1 MFHRKSTIIIT
12 NQYILI
18 IGIVLMVSDQING
31 LGKLCQLFIIITI
44 STTGNFMCVV
54 PTAKKCFELCQELGC
69 NEWYFMSFV
78 PSGSEEIK
86 KYHRCRCFPEY
97 HMVFIIQ
104 YQEDIV
110 ILNNSHFFYYIIILF
125 LWVCA

>member
-1 MFHRKSTIIIT
+1 MFHQKSTIIII

-18 IGIVLMVSDQING
+18 IGIVLMVNNQING
-31 LGKLCQLFIIITI
+31 LAIHNDGLLLKDLKFTRPCPEKNYQFHNA
-44 STTGNFMCVV
+44 TGNFMCVV

-97 HMVFIIQ
+97 HMCF
-104 YQEDIV
+104 Y
-110 ILNNSHFFYYIIILF
+110 NSVPRRYRDFE
-125 LWVCA
+125 

>member
-1 MFHRKSTIIIT
+1 MKFKAKNWYCKLLIGTVLYFSIHICGLALSTNGILLKGLKFTRPCPNENYRFH
-12 NQYILI
+12 NA
-18 IGIVLMVSDQING
+18 
-31 LGKLCQLFIIITI
+31 
-44 STTGNFMCVV
+44 TGNFMCVV

-97 HMVFIIQ
+97 HMCF
-104 YQEDIV
+104 Y
-110 ILNNSHFFYYIIILF
+110 NSVPRRYRDFE
-125 LWVCA
+125 

>member
-1 MFHRKSTIIIT
+1 MIS
-12 NQYILI
+12 
-18 IGIVLMVSDQING
+18 SQING
-31 LGKLCQLFIIITI
+31 LALHNDGLLLKDLKFTRPCPEKNYRFHNA
-44 STTGNFMCVV
+44 TGNFMCVV

-97 HMVFIIQ
+97 HMCF
-104 YQEDIV
+104 Y
-110 ILNNSHFFYYIIILF
+110 NSVPRRYRDFE
-125 LWVCA
+125 